1 MKTIEVALT
10 KKLATEVDNYV
21 KNGWFDDE
29 KEVMR
34 TALQEFIR
42 RHRIELMEKFLR
54 EDIAWAGGPK
64 NRNKKGERSS
74 AIPARFCICGKPDRW
89 IC

>member
-10 KKLATEVDNYV
+10 KKLASEVENYV
-21 KNGWFDDE
+21 KSGWFDDE

-42 RHRIELMEKFLR
+42 RHRIELMEKFQL
-54 EDIAWAGGPK
+54 EDIEWALARK
-64 NRNKKGERSS
+64 NRNKK
-74 AIPARFCICGKPDRW
+74 
-89 IC
+89 